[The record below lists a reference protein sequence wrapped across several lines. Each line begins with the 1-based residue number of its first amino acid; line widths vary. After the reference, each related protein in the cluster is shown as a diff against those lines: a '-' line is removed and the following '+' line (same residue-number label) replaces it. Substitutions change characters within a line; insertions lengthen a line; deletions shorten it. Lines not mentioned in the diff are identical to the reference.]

1 MSDVYVY
8 HFIEADGI
16 PGSRVS
22 SKQRATLETIKGKG
36 EPVMESQIVV
46 DHTEL
51 DRNGFLFDSI
61 ANAPMDDLADEI
73 RSLKL
78 RADSRDSDALELDES
93 TAGEHKYML
102 SLESRELRNQARR
115 LQKRHS
121 VLAHGELAAEDSGNS
136 SDTQSFA
143 QFGDSPAVG

>member
-8 HFIEADGI
+8 YFIEAEGM
-16 PGSRVS
+16 PGSRAV
-22 SKQRATLETIKGKG
+22 SKQRAALETIKGKG
-36 EPVMESQIVV
+36 EPIMESQIVV

-51 DRNGFLFDSI
+51 DRDGFLFDSV
-61 ANAPMDDLADEI
+61 ANAPMDDLANEI

-102 SLESRELRNQARR
+102 SLESRELRNQARK
-115 LQKRHS
+115 LQKRR
-121 VLAHGELAAEDSGNS
+121 GELAEDSANS
-136 SDTQSFA
+136 SDTENFGLFA
-143 QFGDSPAVG
+143 DSAAIG